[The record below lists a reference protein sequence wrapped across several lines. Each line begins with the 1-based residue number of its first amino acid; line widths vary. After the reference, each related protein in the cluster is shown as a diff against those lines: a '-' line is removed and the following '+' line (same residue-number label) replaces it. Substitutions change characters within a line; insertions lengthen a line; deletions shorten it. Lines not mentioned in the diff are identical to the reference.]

1 MSLPSGDKERKQ
13 IPIFDGFM
21 MYFPNA
27 MAAVAKVSLISNE
40 QHNPG
45 EPMHWAKEKSTD
57 QRNTLIRHLIE
68 TGTMDSDRIPHDA
81 KVAWRA
87 MANLEIYL
95 ESNPWDEAADEI
107 IAANR
112 PIEKAIP
119 GKFDHC
125 PDSTTFNDF
134 PKPEV
139 PEPRKLEA
147 APERD
152 CIYVVQ
158 FRSEANASGL
168 KYVSYEGPFSTLEVA
183 KNHAWA
189 NPNNITGIRSIH
201 AINKP

>member
-1 MSLPSGDKERKQ
+1 MPLPSNDKERKQ

-68 TGTMDSDRIPHDA
+68 TGTMDSDGIPHDA

-95 ESNPWDEAADEI
+95 EANPWMTPANEI
-107 IAANR
+107 IEANR
-112 PIEKAIP
+112 PLEKAVA

-139 PEPRKLEA
+139 PEPRELGA
-147 APERD
+147 APKRD
-152 CIYVVQ
+152 CVYAVQ
-158 FRSEANASGL
+158 FRSEANANGL
-168 KYVSYEGPFSTLEVA
+168 IYTISEGPFLILEEA
-183 KNHAWA
+183 EKHARL

-201 AINKP
+201 TINKP